1 MWSNHIKSA
10 RTPTRNT
17 QREKEWKRVIEM
29 YHFLLDTTMF
39 NWHSIRSHTHIYGG
53 RFAFHSHLPHC
64 VVSGFK
70 LLLSPLTPYRC
81 DKVIIMVHRIL
92 SVALFFHFILSCVC
106 RDFVC
111 HSHNFIFALD
121 WVLWLRAMASDKEG
135 PVVLALFIPS
145 IKHLLFNLSAR
156 RFVRLDFTAAS
167 LVPPPPISHHTAAWT
182 HTAEW
187 VNVGQWSKRFVL
199 HGNQIKMPLFIYWVK
214 QNNHLQF
221 RCWWSGNLWN
231 GKCVTLLN
239 CDRWNVF
246 FSRSLL
252 LYLPLR
258 KLTSILNQ
266 PFVCVSF
273 WFAVTIENEVEIFTI
288 NKF

>member
-1 MWSNHIKSA
+1 MSNHIKSA

-106 RDFVC
+106 RGFVC

-167 LVPPPPISHHTAAWT
+167 LVPPP
-182 HTAEW
+182 
-187 VNVGQWSKRFVL
+187 Q
-199 HGNQIKMPLFIYWVK
+199 
-214 QNNHLQF
+214 
-221 RCWWSGNLWN
+221 
-231 GKCVTLLN
+231 
-239 CDRWNVF
+239 
-246 FSRSLL
+246 SLIT
-252 LYLPLR
+252 LPLGHTLQSEWMLVNGQSGLFYMAI
-258 KLTSILNQ
+258 K
-266 PFVCVSF
+266 
-273 WFAVTIENEVEIFTI
+273 
-288 NKF
+288 